1 MVVLHIDN
9 GIGGEGMKT
18 LKSQVESIA
27 QKYAD
32 LVEKRIDGTNEL
44 TGDNLNDIYSG
55 IQMLGHIVMTLE
67 RFSRIENGIDIA
79 AESYSRIDS

>member
-1 MVVLHIDN
+1 MHIDN

-27 QKYAD
+27 QKYSD

-67 RFSRIENGIDIA
+67 RFSRIENGIDTA

>member
-1 MVVLHIDN
+1 MHIEN

-67 RFSRIENGIDIA
+67 RFSRIENGIDTA

>member
-1 MVVLHIDN
+1 MHIDN

-27 QKYAD
+27 
-32 LVEKRIDGTNEL
+32 EKRIDGTNEL

-67 RFSRIENGIDIA
+67 RFSRIENGIDTA

>member
-1 MVVLHIDN
+1 MHIDN

-27 QKYAD
+27 QKYAE

-67 RFSRIENGIDIA
+67 RFSRIENGIDTA

>member
-1 MVVLHIDN
+1 MHIDN

-67 RFSRIENGIDIA
+67 RFSRIENGIDTA

>member
-1 MVVLHIDN
+1 MVLHIDN

-67 RFSRIENGIDIA
+67 RFSRIENGIDTA